1 MIDVIKQ
8 QFTEAMPRHVRLN
21 KTREF
26 MQALCLK
33 IMSERGV
40 FDRVA
45 FLGGTALRMMFQLRR
60 FSEDLDFSLLK
71 AGEIDVPALSVE
83 FVKDLRLYGFQPEV
97 KVKAVGVVRSM
108 MLKFPG
114 LLRELGLSPLQ
125 DEKLAIKWDVDT
137 NPPQGGVSVS
147 GMLNRYFTFRVVH
160 YDLPSLF
167 AGKLHACLFRN
178 YAKGRDWYDFI
189 WYVTKKIR
197 PNLVLLKNAV
207 RQTEKK
213 ELEIDEAGLADFL
226 IESIKRVDFKTLS
239 KDVERFLEDPAELS
253 IFDPAA
259 IAQTIRT
266 HYAV

>member
-8 QFTEAMPRHVRLN
+8 QFTPAMPRHVRLN

-26 MQALCLK
+26 MQTLCLK
-33 IMSERGV
+33 IMSERGA

-45 FLGGTALRMMFQLRR
+45 FLGGTALRLMFGLRR
-60 FSEDLDFSLLK
+60 YSEDLDFSTLK
-71 AGEIDVPALSVE
+71 PGDMDIAALSAE
-83 FVKDLRLYGFQPEV
+83 FVRNLGLHGFQSEA
-97 KVKAVGVVRSM
+97 KIKSVGAVRSI

-114 LLRELGLSPLQ
+114 LLKELGLSALK

-137 NPPQGGVSVS
+137 NPPDGAMSVS
-147 GMLNRYFTFRVVH
+147 GMMGQYFTFRVVY

-178 YAKGRDWYDFI
+178 YPKGRDWYDFI
-189 WYVTKKIR
+189 WYVSKKVR
-197 PNLVLLKNAV
+197 PNLLLLKNAT

-213 ELEIDEAGLADFL
+213 ELEIDEAGLGDFL
-226 IESIKRVDFKTLS
+226 VEAIKRVDFKAMA

-253 IFDPAA
+253 LFDPAA
-259 IAQTIRT
+259 ISQTIRNN
-266 HYAV
+266 YP

>member
-33 IMSERGV
+33 IMSEKGA

-60 FSEDLDFSLLK
+60 FSEDLDFSVLK
-71 AGEIDVPALSVE
+71 TGAMDVPALSLA
-83 FVKDLRLYGFQPEV
+83 FVKDFGLYGFQTEA
-97 KVKAVGVVRSM
+97 KVSVTGAVHSV

-114 LLRELGLSPLQ
+114 LLKELGLSALK
-125 DEKLAIKWDVDT
+125 DEKLAIKWDMDT

-147 GMLNRYFTFRVVH
+147 GMMSKYFTFRMVH

-167 AGKLHACLFRN
+167 AGKLHACLFRK

-189 WYVTKKIR
+189 WYISKKVR
-197 PNLVLLKNAV
+197 PNLALFKNAV
-207 RQTEKK
+207 LQTEKK
-213 ELEIDEAGLADFL
+213 DLHVDQTVLGDFL
-226 IESIKRVDFKTLS
+226 LASIKKVDFKAMG
-239 KDVERFLEDPAELS
+239 KDVERFLEDPAELA
-253 IFDPAA
+253 IFDPVA
-259 IAQTIRT
+259 IAQTIRNN
-266 HYAV
+266 YS